1 MAAPH
6 KLFYKGSSTDDFV
19 IFVDDVNLREKYLKG
34 DTTIPLIDIV
44 SIYKVFVNRQGG
56 LEGVLDEASKH
67 ELSNEFGTTDVDAVI
82 KKILKEGDDKQGSS
96 IYRGSSSHND
106 SMGAGNTGN

>member
-6 KLFYKGSSTDDFV
+6 KLFFKGSNVDDFV
-19 IFVDDVNLREKYLKG
+19 IFVDDVQLREKYLKG

-56 LEGVLDEASKH
+56 LEGVLDEASKN
-67 ELSNEFGTTDVDAVI
+67 ELSNEFGTTDIDSII
-82 KKILKEGDDKQGSS
+82 KRILKDGADKQSSS
-96 IYRGSSSHND
+96 ISKGSGSHND
-106 SMGAGNTGN
+106 SIGAGDTGN